1 MNNNKKKGFAS
12 MSPERRKE
20 IASKGGKAS
29 PSNFKHEPKRA
40 SEAGRKGGN
49 AQPLEAKRKGGR
61 NSRKNYTAL

>member
-29 PSNFKHEPKRA
+29 PSNFKHDPKRA
-40 SEAGRKGGN
+40 SEAGKKGGM
-49 AQPLEAKRKGGR
+49 AQSIEDKRKGGR
-61 NSRKNYTAL
+61 NSRRNYTAL